1 MSLLARFISWHI
13 LSKLMKCSSMK
24 IGSESEFLVLLYDVA
39 RHMRTRA
46 DQMARKHGTTR
57 AQWVVLSRLERQP
70 GLSQNELA
78 AIAEVAPI
86 TIARIVDRL
95 EELGLVERCPDP
107 KDRRIWRLRLTAKAA
122 PHLKEIKRLR
132 AQLWELMTENVDDAQ
147 LASTEL
153 CLRKMK
159 ENLAAG
165 VQPGR
170 SYELSESHA

>member
-1 MSLLARFISWHI
+1 
-13 LSKLMKCSSMK
+13 MKNSS
-24 IGSESEFLVLLYDVA
+24 EYDLLVLLYDVA

-86 TIARIVDRL
+86 TIARLVDRL

-107 KDRRIWRLRLTAKAA
+107 KDRRIWRLRLTPKAA
-122 PHLKEIKRLR
+122 PQLKEIKRLR
-132 AQLWELMTENVDDAQ
+132 AQLWALMTENVDDTL
-147 LASTEL
+147 LASTEH

-159 ENLAAG
+159 ENLAANA
-165 VQPGR
+165 QPPS
-170 SYELSESHA
+170 SYAVRENHA

>member
-1 MSLLARFISWHI
+1 MSLLARFISWHM

-24 IGSESEFLVLLYDVA
+24 IGPESEFLVLLYDVA

-122 PHLKEIKRLR
+122 PQLKEIKRLR
-132 AQLWELMTENVDDAQ
+132 AQLWALMTENVDDLL
-147 LASTEL
+147 LASTGL
-153 CLRKMK
+153 CLRQMK
-159 ENLAAG
+159 ENLAISA
-165 VQPGR
+165 QPPSSYDGR
-170 SYELSESHA
+170 ENHA